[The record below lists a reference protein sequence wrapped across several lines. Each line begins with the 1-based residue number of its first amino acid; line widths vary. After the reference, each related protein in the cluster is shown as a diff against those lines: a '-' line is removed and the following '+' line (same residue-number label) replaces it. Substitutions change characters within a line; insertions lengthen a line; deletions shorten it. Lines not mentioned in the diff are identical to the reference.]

1 MSDSFHSLLPN
12 EIGNIA
18 ILLDNLQY
26 ISSRNVNRQQS
37 KYKIKV
43 ALDKVINFD

>member
-1 MSDSFHSLLPN
+1 MPN

-18 ILLDNLQY
+18 ILFDYLQY
-26 ISSRNVNRQQS
+26 IGSKNVNRQQS

-43 ALDKVINFD
+43 ALDKLINVD